1 MSSFEDISAGQDP
14 CRGGSSCGHRP
25 RIILHPMKLFVG
37 VTDSDWFEMLRSQP
51 AEEAAGA
58 CRPSISAA
66 PEPSPA

>member
-1 MSSFEDISAGQDP
+1 M
-14 CRGGSSCGHRP
+14 
-25 RIILHPMKLFVG
+25 ILHPMKLFVG